1 MLSREYEGYEALT
14 GSWAEFIYNGEK
26 IWECTSI
33 KALIKPKY
41 EKVLLD
47 GGVED
52 EKEAGRSG
60 ELEFKMTEISD
71 WVLQEFLED
80 AISGKRKPFLV
91 KLKRTDPNRSGSET
105 ELVINKVKLSGDI
118 ELFTAERQKLTEKT
132 LKAIFNPYV
141 QNVQLKK
148 AMRIA

>member
-1 MLSREYEGYEALT
+1 MRSREFDGNEALT
-14 GSWAEFIYNGEK
+14 GSWAEFYYNGEK

-33 KALIKPKY
+33 KATIKPKY

-52 EKEAGRSG
+52 EKESGRSG
-60 ELEFKMTEISD
+60 ELEFKMTKISD
-71 WVLQEFLED
+71 WILDEFLSD

-91 KLKRTDPNRSGSET
+91 KLRRTDPQHTGSET

-118 ELFTAERQKLTEKT
+118 DIFNAERQKLTEET
-132 LKAIFNPYV
+132 LKAAFNPYE

-148 AMRIA
+148 AMKIA